1 MNKLLSSQNYEL
13 FSDSLPARDLA
24 YSLARI
30 YIGMA
35 MNMYIWVVDQ
45 TGGQDGWMLTDFF
58 SCMFIDVVEVHNHAK
73 NERGHYP
80 AILSEQAWSLK
91 DLLYYYGIKN
101 TRKGNFGKIFLARH
115 SE

>member
-35 MNMYIWVVDQ
+35 MNRAMVIDQ
-45 TGGQDGWMLTDFF
+45 TVGQDGWMLTDFF
-58 SCMFIDVVEVHNHAK
+58 SCNFIDIVDK
-73 NERGHYP
+73 KSCKKRTRS
-80 AILSEQAWSLK
+80 LSSHLE
-91 DLLYYYGIKN
+91 
-101 TRKGNFGKIFLARH
+101 
-115 SE
+115 